1 MQNVFFNQDNLV
13 AEKSI
18 IDELNIPSI
27 NLMENAGQ
35 NSADFILSHF
45 KLHSFKFI
53 IIIAGKGNNA
63 GDGFVIARHLITK
76 DHNVILLM
84 VYNENELKGD
94 ALTNFNLLK
103 DLKSDKLTITNFN
116 NSQAYDFTNS
126 LLIDCLFGIGF
137 KGEPDE
143 KSLQIIN
150 LINSTK
156 NKVVVSIDTPSCLQN
171 YNQNSPYVKAEHTL
185 SMGAYKFD
193 TLFYKGREASGVIDL
208 INIGVDQKAFS
219 NRNNKKI
226 FRLDKSDIKLI
237 KRDANANKYTSGKVF
252 ILSGSKGYTGASYLC
267 SASAMRIGSG
277 AVIISYPESLDAI
290 MEEKITE
297 PVKLPLSETDNGGLS
312 IDNYDAL
319 KDKISWGD
327 CTLIGPGIGRNE
339 HTLLLIRK
347 LVSDIKANY
356 VIDADGL
363 FALKDNLDL
372 LKRSSSKIILTPHTG
387 EFANMLNISS
397 DEVINNF
404 YELSRNFA
412 KEYNVILVLKGSPTI
427 ITDGDNFYI
436 NSLGKENLA
445 TFGTGDVLSGI
456 ITGLFSQSN
465 DAVQS
470 AINSVLIHGYISE
483 KLYNEYGSD
492 SMIASDLLENLKTV
506 KKEIGYQK

>member
-1 MQNVFFNQDNLV
+1 MQNVFFNHDNLT

-18 IDELNIPSI
+18 IDELKIPSI
-27 NLMENAGQ
+27 NLMENAGK

-45 KLHSFKFI
+45 KLHSFKSI

-63 GDGFVIARHLITK
+63 GDGFVIAHHLLDKGHEI
-76 DHNVILLM
+76 NLLM
-84 VYNENELKGD
+84 VYDEKELKGD
-94 ALTNFNLLK
+94 ALINFNSLK

-116 NSQAYDFTNS
+116 NSQTHDFTNS

-143 KSLQIIN
+143 RSLEVIN
-150 LINSTK
+150 TINSAQ
-156 NKVVVSIDTPSCLQN
+156 NKTIVSIDTPSCLQN
-171 YNQNSPYVKAEHTL
+171 YNQNSVCTKADYTL

-208 INIGVDQKAFS
+208 INIGVNEKAFTE
-219 NRNNKKI
+219 RNTKKI
-226 FRLDKSDIKLI
+226 FRFEKSDIKLT
-237 KRDANANKYTSGKVF
+237 KRDANANKYTTGKVF
-252 ILSGSKGYTGASYLC
+252 ILSGSKGYTGAAYLC
-267 SASAMRIGSG
+267 STSAMRIGSG

-290 MEEKITE
+290 IEDKITE
-297 PVKLPLSETDNGGLS
+297 PVKLPLSETHDGGLS
-312 IDNYDAL
+312 VDNYDVL
-319 KDKISWGD
+319 KEKINWSD

-339 HTLLLIRK
+339 HTMLLVQK
-347 LVSDIKANY
+347 LVSNIKGNY

-363 FALKDNLDL
+363 FAFKDNLDL
-372 LKRSSSKIILTPHTG
+372 LKRSQSKIILTPHTG
-387 EFANMLNISS
+387 EFSNMLNLSS
-397 DEVINNF
+397 DEVVNNF
-404 YELSRNFA
+404 YELSKNFA

-427 ITDGDNFYI
+427 ITDGEYFYI

-456 ITGLFSQSN
+456 ITGLFSQSL
-465 DAVQS
+465 DAMQS
-470 AINSVLIHGYISE
+470 VINGVLIHGYISE